1 MSIDDG
7 VFQSNTANYLMSPI
21 GMIDMAL
28 QNGFLYIADDDD
40 RVYQIFKIAHS
51 DINFQRSE
59 DDDLFMQHVKDA
71 SDLGCT
77 HIQSSDGRVYEI
89 IEGGVVNL
97 TDQEMIDIGMKPP
110 VTLTDA
116 DAEADLAGEPRPDNP
131 SDEATETQS
140 KYTEPGDTDYC
151 KSCDIVSKIDGI
163 ILDRLKEGSLID
175 NESANVLAVL
185 NQIAISRLH

>member
-1 MSIDDG
+1 MAIDDS
-7 VFQSNTANYLMSPI
+7 VFQSNTANYLMLPI
-21 GMIDMAL
+21 GMIDIAL

-51 DINFQRSE
+51 YINFQRYE
-59 DDDLFMQHVKDA
+59 DDDLFMQHAKDA

-77 HIQSSDGRVYEI
+77 HIQSSDGRVYKI
-89 IEGGVVNL
+89 VEGGVINL
-97 TDQEMIDIGMKPP
+97 TDQEMIDIDMKPP
-110 VTLTDA
+110 VKLTDA

-131 SDEATETQS
+131 SDEATEMQS

-163 ILDRLKEGSLID
+163 ILARLNDDRVID

-185 NQIAISRLH
+185 NQISISRSH